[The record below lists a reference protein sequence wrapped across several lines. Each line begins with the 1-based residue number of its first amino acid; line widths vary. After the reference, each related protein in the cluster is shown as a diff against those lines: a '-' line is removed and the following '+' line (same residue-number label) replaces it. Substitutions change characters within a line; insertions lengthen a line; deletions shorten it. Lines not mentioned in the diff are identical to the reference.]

1 MSPFSLKAIVVLQ
14 VLLFILLSSALH
26 DANFLFVYLK

>member
-14 VLLFILLSSALH
+14 VLVFILLSSVLH
-26 DANFLFVYLK
+26 FAVILK